1 MRTEQPERKG
11 MRVLAVANQ
20 KGGVGKSTFGVHI
33 AFRAAEQGYKV
44 LLVDVDEGDISEVFP
59 EVEEDDETPYLKSSQ
74 LFSGVLDGQKPRE
87 VYEGI
92 SLIEADVEILD
103 VDDMPLDVIM
113 GLRESLTK
121 FAADYDLCIIDTPP
135 NLQRR
140 MLGALTAAD
149 GVVTPFD
156 ISPFSLARMP
166 KLLATV
172 AGVQGEYNP
181 NLRHLGFVAN
191 RVNSK
196 SSNEV
201 RALPE
206 LREAYG
212 DMLFDEVVIA
222 RACISTALAQ
232 GHPVWHRARSG
243 NQRLAAKE
251 MRQACDEVL
260 SRLGMN

>member
-1 MRTEQPERKG
+1 MRTVQPKG
-11 MRVLAVANQ
+11 EDMRVLAVANQ
-20 KGGVGKSTFGVHI
+20 KGGVGKSTLGVHI
-33 AFRAAEQGYKV
+33 AFRAAEQGYRV
-44 LLVDVDEGDISEVFP
+44 LLVDIDEGDISEIFP
-59 EVEEDDETPYLKSSQ
+59 EIESGDETPYLKASQ
-74 LFSGVLDGQKPRE
+74 LFTGEIDGYQPRE
-87 VYEGI
+87 VYERI
-92 SLIEADVEILD
+92 SLIEADVEVLD

-113 GLRESLTK
+113 GPRKSLAK
-121 FAADYDLCIIDTPP
+121 LSANYDLCVIDTPP

-140 MLGALTAAD
+140 MLGALTAAH

-172 AGVQGEYNP
+172 AGVQSEYN
-181 NLRHLGFVAN
+181 NDLRHLGFLAN

-196 SSNEV
+196 SVNEV
-201 RALPE
+201 EALPE
-206 LREAYG
+206 LRNAYG

-222 RACISTALAQ
+222 RACISTALVQ
-232 GHPVWHRARSG
+232 GHPVWYRARSG

-251 MRQACDEVL
+251 MRQACDAVL